1 MGVKDTANLAL
12 IPAAY
17 KTSKVYSAL
26 PTDGDGDFT
35 FTRTGS
41 GTRINKAGL
50 IETMGTNVPRLNY
63 RLNADGNPSSC
74 PELLLEPQRTNVLRY
89 SEQFN
94 QTNWSKQQSSVTA
107 DQTTAPDGTQS
118 ADKIQAT
125 GTSQARCEQSKTPTT
140 NTSTFSAFV
149 KAGNNRYIALAQFG
163 ATGAPNVIFNLE
175 TGGITTASSYATNKG
190 IQAYPNGWYRVFMT
204 YSHSSSDSFDITK
217 IVLCNNPTNYAA
229 STVGDFAYIW
239 GAQKEV
245 GSTLTSYIPTT
256 TADVQRN
263 IDSANKTSFTDL
275 PNDYPITVLWK
286 GTVDNYD
293 SSGFTTQVPFSLV
306 HSGNFNTYLSIN
318 FYSETQLTLR
328 RRNTTDNSVFITYP
342 TSLKSTHKIAI
353 AFISSTTVKMY
364 IDGVEILNSASLTS
378 VPYSAT
384 DTIDSVLVGQLRDNA
399 DTGKR
404 NSADELFIWN
414 KTLTDAEMIEITSY
428 TSFTEMATQQQY
440 TIQ

>member
-35 FTRTGS
+35 FTRSGS

-50 IETMGTNVPRLNY
+50 IETMATNVSRLNY
-63 RLNADGNPSSC
+63 RLDADGTVSSC
-74 PELLLEPQRTNVLRY
+74 PELLLEPSRQNKVFPNTSITGYSINNGTATN
-89 SEQFN
+89 N
-94 QTNWSKQQSSVTA
+94 QI
-107 DQTTAPDGTQS
+107 TAPDGTNTGALITKTS
-118 ADKIQAT
+118 SSTTVIFKGFT
-125 GTSQARCEQSKTPTT
+125 GTSGVTH
-140 NTSTFSAFV
+140 NISAFL
-149 KAGNNRYIALAQFG
+149 KAGNHSSVKLQEGFAGAYVEIDLAEGSVGSTQN
-163 ATGAPNVIFNLE
+163 ASNVKVQKHPND
-175 TGGITTASSYATNKG
+175 
-190 IQAYPNGWYRVFMT
+190 WYRV
-204 YSHSSSDSFDITK
+204 SFDFTS
-217 IVLCNNPTNYAA
+217 A
-229 STVGDFAYIW
+229 STNLQFSVYIEDTTATGKTFYLW
-239 GAQKEV
+239 GGQIEQ
-245 GSTLTSYIPTT
+245 GSGVTSLIPTT
-256 TADVQRN
+256 SGAITRN
-263 IDSANKTSFTDL
+263 IDSANKTSFADL

-328 RRNTTDNSVFITYP
+328 RRNTTDTSVFIAYP

-353 AFISSTTVKMY
+353 AFINSTTVKMY

-414 KTLTDAEMIEITSY
+414 KTLTDAEMVEVTSY